1 METRCKGTNR
11 DEQPCSAHVYEGEEW
26 CRWHDPAREADRA
39 EWRRRGGQNK
49 SNKNRARKKMAEAVM
64 SISDLDALLCAALQQ
79 VADGTMEPGVGTAMA
94 SMART
99 ITGIRQASD
108 LETRL
113 SDLEVRAGLASPI
126 PFRRVKS

>member
-26 CRWHDPAREADRA
+26 CRWHDPSREADRA
-39 EWRRRGGQNK
+39 EWRRRGGKAK
-49 SNKNRARKKMAEAVM
+49 SNVARARRRMAGQVM
-64 SISDLDALLCAALQQ
+64 SINDLDALLCAALQQ

-99 ITGIRQASD
+99 ITGIRTASD
-108 LETRL
+108 CERRL
-113 SDLEVRAGLASPI
+113 ADLEHARPAGTMKRFGA
-126 PFRRVKS
+126 